1 MPFLFAIPL
10 MLLASTPTEE
20 ATVQKKDKPEIVV
33 TGNKRELRYI
43 LKDMLAVSADTK
55 QIGRFER
62 KICPKVIGYPADY
75 SAILER
81 LIRGNATNAGSELAS
96 DDCRPNA
103 VLIFIDEPQRLVSE
117 LADAVPGYFG
127 HKTEKQRDALP
138 ANYAPIYSWRV
149 VDIRSYEGQELQGT
163 ENITGRLAGG
173 SAMNDA
179 NTAKVVRWAKA
190 TRLGENT
197 RQDILLSMAV
207 VDITKT
213 EGKSLRQ
220 LADLATM
227 HLLLDLDSNA
237 PTAAPADS
245 ILRLFDDGLDGVS
258 APARMSVM
266 DRAMISGLYSIRD
279 NALTEAAQR
288 GRIADKIKESV
299 ETKE

>member
-1 MPFLFAIPL
+1 MSFLLSLPLILFASAP
-10 MLLASTPTEE
+10 SEE
-20 ATVQKKDKPEIVV
+20 ATPPKKEKSEIVV
-33 TGNKRELRYI
+33 TGSKQELRYL

-62 KICPKVIGYPADY
+62 KICPKVVGYPADY

-81 LIRGNATNAGSELAS
+81 LIRVNAQAAGSELAKE
-96 DDCRPNA
+96 DCRPNA
-103 VLIFIDEPQRLVSE
+103 VLIFIDEPQRFVAE

-127 HKTEKQRDALP
+127 HKTEKQRDAL
-138 ANYAPIYSWRV
+138 AADYAPVYSWRV
-149 VDIRSYEGQELQGT
+149 VDIRSHEGQELQGT
-163 ENITGRLAGG
+163 ETITGRLAGG

-190 TRLGENT
+190 TRVGENT

-245 ILRLFDDGLDGVS
+245 ILRLFDDGLDGGS
-258 APARMSVM
+258 APARMSAM
-266 DRAMISGLYSIRD
+266 DQAMISGLYSIRD

-288 GRIADKIKESV
+288 GRIADKIKEAV
-299 ETKE
+299 DTKE